1 MTEAVEDGTL
11 DRFTGMNET
20 IAALATPAAPAAL
33 AVIRVSGPRAREI
46 TELLLRKPVS
56 WLPQKAWHREL
67 WDAEE
72 RLDDAVLLYW
82 QQPRSYTGEEMIE
95 ISCHGNP
102 LLVDRILAAY
112 FSRGA
117 RAALPG
123 EFTQRAFL
131 HGKLDLT
138 QAEAIADL
146 IHAGSLRGLAAAQE
160 MKEGRL
166 GRKLAEARNVLLELV
181 AHAEA
186 HLDFPEEDI
195 DPEVGESML
204 RRIDR
209 LRSELSGL
217 ADTAPTG
224 RLLRE
229 GIVVVLAGSPN
240 VGKSSLFNALLR
252 ENRAIVS
259 PHPGTTRDTIESLC
273 QIHGFPVR
281 LVDTAGHRPA
291 EHPVEAEGIRR
302 AEEALRF
309 AEIVVHLSTAPE
321 PPESDP
327 FRLPA
332 LLPHQRHLLV
342 ANKSD
347 LGIHAERRSQLC
359 VSTLTGQGLG
369 ELDRRIYQEIAALAP
384 EASTGS
390 AVNARQEAAL
400 RRAVAALERASDAF
414 RTGLPCELWCLELR
428 AALQA
433 VAEVLGAVTSEEIL
447 DEIFRQFCIGK

>member
-1 MTEAVEDGTL
+1 
-11 DRFTGMNET
+11 MNDT
-20 IAALATPAAPAAL
+20 IAALATPSAPAAL
-33 AVIRVSGPRAREI
+33 AVIRVSGPQSREI
-46 TELLLRKPVS
+46 TDCLLREPVS

-67 WDAEE
+67 WDGEQ

-82 QQPRSYTGEEMIE
+82 QEPRSYTGEEMVE

-166 GRKLAEARNVLLELV
+166 GRKLAEARTTLLELV

-186 HLDFPEEDI
+186 YLDFPEEDI
-195 DPEVGESML
+195 HPEVGERML
-204 RRIDR
+204 CRIDQ
-209 LRSELSGL
+209 LRNELLGL
-217 ADTAPTG
+217 AGTAPTG

-229 GIVVVLAGSPN
+229 GVVVVLVGCPN
-240 VGKSSLFNALLR
+240 VGKSSLFNAILR
-252 ENRAIVS
+252 QNRAIVS

-273 QIHGFPVR
+273 QIHGFPIR

-309 AEIVVHLSTAPE
+309 ADIVVHVSTAPE
-321 PPESDP
+321 PPEASP
-327 FRLPA
+327 FPPPSA
-332 LLPHQRHLLV
+332 LSHQRLLLV

-347 LGIHAERRSQLC
+347 LGIHPERRSQLC
-359 VSTLTGQGLG
+359 VSTVTGQGLP

-384 EASTGS
+384 EATAGS

-400 RRAVAALERASDAF
+400 RRAVAALERACDAF
-414 RTGLPCELWCLELR
+414 RTGLACEIWCLELR
-428 AALQA
+428 TALQA
-433 VAEVLGAVTSEEIL
+433 VAEVLGAVTTEEIL